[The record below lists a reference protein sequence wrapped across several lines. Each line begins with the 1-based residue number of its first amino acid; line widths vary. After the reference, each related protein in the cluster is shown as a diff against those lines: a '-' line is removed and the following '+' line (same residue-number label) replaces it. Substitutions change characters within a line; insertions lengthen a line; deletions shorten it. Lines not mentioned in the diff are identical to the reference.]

1 MKIQWPFRRILPS
14 AEEEKRR
21 RQKEAAALREK
32 LKKRRPWWIGEGSTD
47 ELGRLGK

>member
-32 LKKRRPWWIGEGSTD
+32 LKKKRPSWLAKGSTD
-47 ELGRLGK
+47 ELGKLGT